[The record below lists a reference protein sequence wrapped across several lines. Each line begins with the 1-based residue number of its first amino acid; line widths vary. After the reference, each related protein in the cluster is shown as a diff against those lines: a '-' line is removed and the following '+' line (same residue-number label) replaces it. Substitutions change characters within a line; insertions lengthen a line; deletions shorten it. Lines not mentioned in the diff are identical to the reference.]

1 MRRNNI
7 YGWVFVAV
15 IILVLPFV
23 IVVLAYRNSLVF
35 APDKFINDLFGFVIS
50 LGGIIVAFWIAEIYW
65 ARKTKLEELS
75 RGRGLINYQL
85 EYIARLIVETS
96 GALSRVID
104 ERHEEQA
111 LKRDK
116 DVIANLRRLG
126 DGSVNLLSLLDRV
139 WSHLFDDE
147 RITKAMEYF
156 RAKVAPVLKELS
168 ERKEIRPDVSLV
180 ISQIEF
186 VGKELDGVRSLMRGE
201 NYGNN

>member
-1 MRRNNI
+1 MSRNNI
-7 YGWVFVAV
+7 YVWVFVAV

-23 IVVLAYRNSLVF
+23 IVGLVYRNSLVF

-65 ARKTKLEELS
+65 ARKTKLEELR

-104 ERHEEQA
+104 ECHEEQA

-116 DVIANLRRLG
+116 DIIANLRRLG

-139 WSHLFDDE
+139 WSYLFDDE

-156 RAKVAPVLKELS
+156 RTKVAPVLKELS
-168 ERKEIRPDVSLV
+168 ERKEIRPDVSIV

-186 VGKELDGVRSLMRGE
+186 IGKELDRVRSLMRGG
-201 NYGNN
+201 NYGDN